1 MAVSP
6 LVFPR
11 RRRVFELSLWA
22 FLGHLPA
29 TPHVQGIFHFFIS
42 KRSVS
47 DTWAFHMCKASLR
60 HASLGARFG
69 ASGDSADLWWGP
81 ARTSPARGGFPFLTA
96 LARQSG
102 SSKWPG
108 WLQWFEV
115 SPGLKAPWLHRLWW
129 RTRHVCNHATPRIRG
144 MCFHSQ
150 AWRLGV
156 WLRRNGQGAAFA
168 GLVYGWHQGGATA
181 ILLVDVNHV

>member
-1 MAVSP
+1 MDEFGDYLVESSRVLFPGFLISSYIRPMAVSP

-81 ARTSPARGGFPFLTA
+81 ARTSPARGGFPFLTV

-108 WLQWFEV
+108 
-115 SPGLKAPWLHRLWW
+115 
-129 RTRHVCNHATPRIRG
+129 
-144 MCFHSQ
+144 
-150 AWRLGV
+150 
-156 WLRRNGQGAAFA
+156 
-168 GLVYGWHQGGATA
+168 
-181 ILLVDVNHV
+181 